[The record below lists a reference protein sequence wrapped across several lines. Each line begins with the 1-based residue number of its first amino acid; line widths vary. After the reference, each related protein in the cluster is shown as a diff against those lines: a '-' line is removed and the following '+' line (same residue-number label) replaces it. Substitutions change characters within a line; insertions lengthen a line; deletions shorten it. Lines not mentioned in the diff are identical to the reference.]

1 MIGDLAKS
9 KAGHDKERVYVI
21 INEDNEYVYLAD
33 GAIRTL
39 DNPKRK
45 KKKHIQIIH
54 NKINKTQMTRNEE
67 IKRTIRMYKEED
79 KNVESRC
86 N

>member
-1 MIGDLAKS
+1 MIGDLARS

-21 INEDNEYVYLAD
+21 INEENEYVYLAD
-33 GAIRTL
+33 GVIRTL

-45 KKKHIQIIH
+45 KKKHIQIIQ

-67 IKRTIRMYKEED
+67 IKRTIKMYKED
-79 KNVESRC
+79 
-86 N
+86 